1 MLIQSNGKK
10 YGFSLAEALITILI
24 IGLVAILSVPLC
36 KKLVKK
42 DNNPNKGVWMA
53 TRDSKGDAVYWTT
66 GMGNK
71 DNPDKWTKCKTQCT
85 INGELVDDCCVF
97 DSPLNVRNFSL
108 TAVGGG
114 GGGAGANVEL
124 KKFTS
129 SFRVDNPGYYRM
141 LAIGGGGAGSLWN
154 CDRSWL
160 ENAGGGG
167 TGGLGYA
174 EFTLGDDA
182 KYIYYTVGNGGT
194 NCDYHGS
201 AGSDSYITIQYANG
215 SSEELIRAAGGGGG
229 EGRWK
234 TTLGLSCNND
244 LGGGGSGGSVTI
256 NSKGTNK
263 QTTTKNGCSSCK
275 NTATPAILDSDVS
288 KNVNEK
294 IGYKAILSTG
304 TSAQAGTGGLP
315 HNHKSVVASKCS
327 GKNGLIAV
335 TSKMVE
341 AGAGGEAGNAS
352 SEFIPKFDSGQVI
365 IYIGK
370 GGKGGVSGT
379 KVQNEEAND
388 TLGVDGEDTYVGS
401 KVYSG
406 GSGGSH
412 KNTVSETSTPGGNG
426 MASVVQTRTSPTVI
440 YGGLSDKD
448 GNLNTSRD
456 VDGEKAEGYGAGGGG
471 GGILVD
477 REKSEIEAGNGG
489 DGAPGYVEIKW

>member
-160 ENAGGGG
+160 KNAGGGG

-215 SSEELIRAAGGGGG
+215 SSEEDKNYIESPYSLNSTVDFADNIRSIQNAY
-229 EGRWK
+229 EG
-234 TTLGLSCNND
+234 SND
-244 LGGGGSGGSVTI
+244 G
-256 NSKGTNK
+256 
-263 QTTTKNGCSSCK
+263 
-275 NTATPAILDSDVS
+275 D
-288 KNVNEK
+288 
-294 IGYKAILSTG
+294 
-304 TSAQAGTGGLP
+304 
-315 HNHKSVVASKCS
+315 KSVS
-327 GKNGLIAV
+327 
-335 TSKMVE
+335 
-341 AGAGGEAGNAS
+341 
-352 SEFIPKFDSGQVI
+352 D
-365 IYIGK
+365 YI
-370 GGKGGVSGT
+370 
-379 KVQNEEAND
+379 
-388 TLGVDGEDTYVGS
+388 
-401 KVYSG
+401 
-406 GSGGSH
+406 
-412 KNTVSETSTPGGNG
+412 
-426 MASVVQTRTSPTVI
+426 ASVDA
-440 YGGLSDKD
+440 DKD
-448 GNLNTSRD
+448 KALKDAIDAAITAIENIPEPFAKNATGQATKDAITAVAEVSNSLSEVARVLN
-456 VDGEKAEGYGAGGGG
+456 E
-471 GGILVD
+471 
-477 REKSEIEAGNGG
+477 N
-489 DGAPGYVEIKW
+489 